1 LQDSAKNS
9 GHNGKLLSFVLL
21 GGGSLQFRRT
31 TPDDD
36 DPYLDTDVKEIERH
50 IKLLG
55 LVPVLDEESGKTIY
69 RRKTS
74 LPVPSPE
81 ELENRISDHLAA
93 TREKANI
100 TKEEMAELLGLSQQ
114 FYGRAER
121 REAHLRVTRL
131 ILMIEILGPEM
142 FDVLA
147 EVAPQIFGT
156 DEAEAKARGKLIS
169 TVMRLPAKNV
179 HEILTYVSL
188 IADLVQRERD
198 EADQAVVRD
207 VKELMDKNG
216 MTSEDVKGLI
226 LAEKAKR
233 GPRKPRRLK
242 AAETGR

>member
-1 LQDSAKNS
+1 MKD
-9 GHNGKLLSFVLL
+9 
-21 GGGSLQFRRT
+21 
-31 TPDDD
+31 
-36 DPYLDTDVKEIERH
+36 IERH

-74 LPVPSPE
+74 FPVPSPE

-93 TREKANI
+93 TREQANI

-156 DEAEAKARGKLIS
+156 DEAESKARGKLIS

-198 EADQAVVRD
+198 EADHAVVRD

-216 MTSEDVKGLI
+216 LTSEDVKGLI